1 MSWTQ
6 VGDAPG
12 HKGPDASAAG
22 VAAGEALQ
30 EAAQAAA
37 EGAAATRDMEAGELV
52 IMIVLVPG
60 HWLCSVV
67 SAAFWPSSMLGTA
80 CAAIATLLVS
90 LPLTAAVLTWIARL
104 PFDTRLCADV
114 PLVSPSE

>member
-12 HKGPDASAAG
+12 HKGPDASAAAG

-60 HWLCSVV
+60 H
-67 SAAFWPSSMLGTA
+67 
-80 CAAIATLLVS
+80 
-90 LPLTAAVLTWIARL
+90 
-104 PFDTRLCADV
+104 
-114 PLVSPSE
+114 